1 MTTDTVSSRRS
12 ILKGGAL
19 LAAPLAVVSTTAA
32 VAGDAHKSRLA
43 RLEDETAIRDLHQA
57 WLRRVNTGPRED
69 AELLFADPRR
79 AALDKTVSSIAADHA
94 GEPDAIE
101 LAPDGKSAA
110 GRFSCTVEVATELPK
125 DSTLAQMAH
134 AQGGG
139 IVRLTERRLLN
150 VVYVK
155 VDGAWA
161 IATVELQPH
170 SQRETVGPDRN
181 AAGG

>member
-32 VAGDAHKSRLA
+32 VAEEAHKSRLA
-43 RLEDETAIRDLHQA
+43 QLEDQTAIRDLHQA
-57 WLRRVNTGPRED
+57 WLRKVNTGARED
-69 AELLFADPRR
+69 AGLPFADPRR
-79 AALDKTVSSIAADHA
+79 AAFDKTVSSIAPDHA
-94 GEPDAIE
+94 GEVDAIE
-101 LAPDGKSAA
+101 IASDGKSAA

-139 IVRLTERRLLN
+139 TVRHSERRLLKAA
-150 VVYVK
+150 YVK

-161 IATVELQPH
+161 IAGIELLP
-170 SQRETVGPDRN
+170 SPTGRGRGPTAMR
-181 AAGG
+181 AGG